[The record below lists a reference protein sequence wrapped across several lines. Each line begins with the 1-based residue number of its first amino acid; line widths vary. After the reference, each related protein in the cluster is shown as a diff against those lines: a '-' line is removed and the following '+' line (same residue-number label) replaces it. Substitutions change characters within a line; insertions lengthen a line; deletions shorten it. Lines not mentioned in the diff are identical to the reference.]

1 MNKIELNKAICEL
14 IEEGVILVTYKSKV
28 EIELEDV
35 IEIRNTTHQL
45 ANGKEYVSIYDAGEE
60 TTVTKEAREIS
71 AKDGNIANRKAM
83 AIIVKHLGQRILAN
97 FFINLNKKIHPM
109 KAFTNKDEAIKWA
122 KQFLNK

>member
-1 MNKIELNKAICEL
+1 MNKIELNKSTCEL
-14 IEEGVILVTYKSKV
+14 IEEGVILVTYKSKA

-45 ANGKEYVSIYDAGEE
+45 ANGKAYVSIYDPGEE

-71 AKDGNIANRKAM
+71 SEAGNIQNRKAM
-83 AIIVKHLGQRILAN
+83 AIVVKHLGQRILAN

-109 KAFTNKDEAIKWA
+109 KAFTTRDEAIKWA
-122 KQFLNK
+122 KQFLKK